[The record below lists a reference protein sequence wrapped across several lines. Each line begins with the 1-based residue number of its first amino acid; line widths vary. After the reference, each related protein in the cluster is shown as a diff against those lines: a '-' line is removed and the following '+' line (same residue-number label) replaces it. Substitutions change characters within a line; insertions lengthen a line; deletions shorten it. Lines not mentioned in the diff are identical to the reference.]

1 MQSYL
6 HICTC
11 IYKKYVTTR
20 PLYVMCTFISTQV
33 EWGGQ
38 ETVHP
43 NVIVGRRERLGDGRR
58 YFLPYIL

>member
-1 MQSYL
+1 
-6 HICTC
+6 
-11 IYKKYVTTR
+11 
-20 PLYVMCTFISTQV
+20 MCTFISTQV